1 VAQAYFHKLLTLE
14 LLTLPNFQSKEIIMN
29 LSVNLKQ
36 ASTLIRNVGTTNTI
50 LLRGQ
55 PGVGKSSILATLG
68 KDLPDYQMCYIDCA
82 NLDLGDLAMPVIDK
96 ENMTTSYA
104 PNVRFGVGKNQTR
117 PVVLMLDELGK
128 ASRPVMN
135 MLLPTILEH
144 RVGDVPLPTGSIVF
158 ATTNLD
164 TDGVGDNIPAHAYN
178 RMTVTNLANPSP
190 DQWIEW
196 ASDNEIS
203 PEVMAFAKQYP
214 QVFECYTD
222 LDAKAKN
229 PYIFN
234 PMTGNVKA
242 YCSPRSL
249 EKASNIIKLR
259 SVLGDATLPALA
271 GTVGE
276 AAARDMDALINL
288 ADQLPLFENIVKEP
302 FKAKVP
308 SSAGALF
315 ILAFMLAGRVDAKT
329 IDAVMDYADR
339 MANESFEAHA
349 LFITSLA
356 SNKAKVGMACSS
368 RKFTSQ
374 AAKLGKFF

>member
-1 VAQAYFHKLLTLE
+1 
-14 LLTLPNFQSKEIIMN
+14 MN

-36 ASTLIRNVGTTNTI
+36 AASLIRNVGTTNTV

-68 KDLPDYQMCYIDCA
+68 RELPDYQLCYIDCA
-82 NLDLGDLAMPVIDK
+82 NLDLGDLAMPVIDR

-104 PNVRFGVGKNQTR
+104 PNVRFGIGKNQTR
-117 PVVLMLDELGK
+117 PVALMLDELGK
-128 ASRPVMN
+128 SSRPVLN
-135 MLLPTILEH
+135 MLLPTALEH
-144 RVGDVPLPTGSIVF
+144 RVGDIFLPTGSIVF

-178 RMTVTNLANPSP
+178 RMTVVNLANPTA

-196 ASDNEIS
+196 ASDNDVAPEI
-203 PEVMAFAKQYP
+203 MAFAKQYP

-222 LDAKAKN
+222 LDSKAKN

-234 PMTGNVKA
+234 PLTGNIKA

-249 EKASNIIKLR
+249 EKASNIIKMR
-259 SVLGDATLPALA
+259 NVLGEATLPALA

-288 ADQLPLFENIVKEP
+288 SDQLPLFETIVKEP
-302 FKAKVP
+302 MKAKVP
-308 SSAGALF
+308 TSAGALF

-339 MANESFEAHA
+339 VANESFEAHA

-356 SNKAKVGMACSS
+356 SNKSKVGMACGS
-368 RKFTSQ
+368 RKFTAQ

>member
-1 VAQAYFHKLLTLE
+1 
-14 LLTLPNFQSKEIIMN
+14 
-29 LSVNLKQ
+29 
-36 ASTLIRNVGTTNTI
+36 
-50 LLRGQ
+50 
-55 PGVGKSSILATLG
+55 
-68 KDLPDYQMCYIDCA
+68 
-82 NLDLGDLAMPVIDK
+82 
-96 ENMTTSYA
+96 
-104 PNVRFGVGKNQTR
+104 
-117 PVVLMLDELGK
+117 
-128 ASRPVMN
+128 
-135 MLLPTILEH
+135 
-144 RVGDVPLPTGSIVF
+144 
-158 ATTNLD
+158 
-164 TDGVGDNIPAHAYN
+164 
-178 RMTVTNLANPSP
+178 MTVTVLGNPTA
-190 DQWIEW
+190 DMWLEW
-196 ASDNEIS
+196 ASGNDIA

-214 QVFECYTD
+214 QVFDCYTD
-222 LDAKAKN
+222 LDSKDKN

-234 PMTGNVKA
+234 PLTGNIKS

-249 EKASNIIKLR
+249 EKASNIIKMR
-259 SVLGDATLPALA
+259 NVLGDATLPALA

-288 ADQLPLFENIVKEP
+288 SDQLPLFETIVKEP
-302 FKAKVP
+302 MKAKVP

-356 SNKAKVGMACSS
+356 SNKSKVGMACGS

>member
-1 VAQAYFHKLLTLE
+1 
-14 LLTLPNFQSKEIIMN
+14 
-29 LSVNLKQ
+29 
-36 ASTLIRNVGTTNTI
+36 
-50 LLRGQ
+50 
-55 PGVGKSSILATLG
+55 
-68 KDLPDYQMCYIDCA
+68 
-82 NLDLGDLAMPVIDK
+82 
-96 ENMTTSYA
+96 
-104 PNVRFGVGKNQTR
+104 
-117 PVVLMLDELGK
+117 MLDELGK

-144 RVGDVPLPTGSIVF
+144 RVGDVGYRTGSIIL

-178 RMTVTNLANPSP
+178 RMTVINLANPTA
-190 DQWIEW
+190 DQWLEW
-196 ASDNEIS
+196 ASDNNIA

-214 QVFECYTD
+214 QVFDCYVD
-222 LDAKAKN
+222 LDPKAKN

-234 PMTGNVKA
+234 PLTGNVKA

-249 EKASNIIKLR
+249 EKASNIIKMR
-259 SVLGDATLPALA
+259 HVLGDALLPALA

-276 AAARDMDALINL
+276 AAARDMDALIHL

-308 SSAGALF
+308 TSAGALF
-315 ILAFMLAGRVDAKT
+315 ILSFMLAGRVDAKT
-329 IDAVMDYADR
+329 IDAVMDYSDR
-339 MANESFEAHA
+339 MCTQSFEAHA

-356 SNKAKVGMACSS
+356 SNKAKVGMACQS
-368 RKFTSQ
+368 RKFTTQ

>member
-1 VAQAYFHKLLTLE
+1 MNMLNITLSQA
-14 LLTLPNFQSKEIIMN
+14 
-29 LSVNLKQ
+29 
-36 ASTLIRNVGTTNTI
+36 ATLIRSVGTTNTI

-55 PGVGKSSILATLG
+55 PGVGKSSLLGTLG
-68 KDLPDYQMCYIDCA
+68 KELPDYQLCYIDCA
-82 NLDLGDLAMPVIDK
+82 NLDLGDLAMPVIDR

-104 PNVRFGVGKNQTR
+104 PNVRFGIGKNQTR
-117 PVVLMLDELGK
+117 PVILMLDELGK

-178 RMTVTNLANPSP
+178 RMTVTVLGNPTA
-190 DQWIEW
+190 DKWIEW
-196 ASDNEIS
+196 ASDNDIA

-214 QVFECYTD
+214 QVFDCYTD

-234 PMTGNVKA
+234 PLTGNVKA

-249 EKASNIIKLR
+249 EKASNIIKMR
-259 SVLGDATLPALA
+259 NVLGDATLPALA

-288 ADQLPLFENIVKEP
+288 ADQLPLFETIVKDP

-308 SSAGALF
+308 TSAGALF

-356 SNKAKVGMACSS
+356 SNKAKVGMACGS

>member
-1 VAQAYFHKLLTLE
+1 MKL
-14 LLTLPNFQSKEIIMN
+14 SI
-29 LSVNLKQ
+29 NLKQ
-36 ASTLIRNVGTTNTI
+36 AATAIRTVGTTNTI

-55 PGVGKSSILATLG
+55 PGIGKSSILGMLA
-68 KDLPDYQMCYIDCA
+68 KELPDYQMCYIDCA

-96 ENMTTSYA
+96 ETMTTSYA

-117 PVVLMLDELGK
+117 PVMLMFDELGK

-178 RMTVTNLANPSP
+178 RMDVVVLSNPTV
-190 DQWIEW
+190 DQWLEW
-196 ASDNEIS
+196 AADNDIA

-214 QVFECYTD
+214 QSFDCYAD
-222 LDAKAKN
+222 LDKDDKN

-234 PMTGNVKA
+234 PLTGNTRA
-242 YCSPRSL
+242 FCSPRSL
-249 EKASNIIKLR
+249 AKVSNIVAQR
-259 SVLGDATLPALA
+259 AVLGEATLALMA
-271 GTVGE
+271 GQIGE

-288 ADQLPLFENIVKEP
+288 ADQLPLFETIVRDP
-302 FKAKVP
+302 LNAKIP

-315 ILAFMLAGRVDAKT
+315 ILSFMLAGRVDAKT
-329 IDAVMDYADR
+329 IEPVMQYAGR
-339 MANESFEAHA
+339 MSSASFEAHS
-349 LFITSLA
+349 LFIASLA
-356 SNKAKVGMACSS
+356 SNKTKVGMACNC
-368 RKFTSQ
+368 RAFTVA
-374 AAKLGKFF
+374 AAKLGKYF